1 MATSEEISVGAAV
14 LAVLLERDGVFTF
27 DDENRNGPEGF
38 SWSTLCCFTPD
49 LLWQEF
55 S

>member
-1 MATSEEISVGAAV
+1 MATSEEISVDAATSAFLSV
-14 LAVLLERDGVFTF
+14 LDGVFTF
-27 DDENRNGPEGF
+27 KDENRNVPQGF